1 MKLKNLFASNLKR
14 LRQEKGYTQQE
25 LAELCNMSTTTI
37 GMYEVGG
44 RTPSFATIELIAD
57 KLGIEAAQLFSNAKN
72 NNLEQSADK
81 IKLELGRAVADF
93 DKPML
98 KYMVKNAQI
107 VKESFGKK
115 KKKS

>member
-57 KLGIEAAQLFSNAKN
+57 KLGIEAAQLFSNTKN

>member
-44 RTPSFATIELIAD
+44 RTPSFATIELIAE
-57 KLGIEAAQLFSNAKN
+57 KLGIDASQLFSSEKYY
-72 NNLEQSADK
+72 NLEKSEEK
-81 IKLELGRAVADF
+81 LKLELGRAVADF
-93 DKPML
+93 DRPML
-98 KYMVKNAQI
+98 KYMIKNAQV
-107 VKESFGKK
+107 VKETFTKK
-115 KKKS
+115 RKKN